1 MGGTT
6 FISDGMCLYN
16 HSHCLFK
23 RMQRCQKTT
32 FAKGVSSQF
41 LFALAI
47 AHFNPLLLF
56 VVARLFFPKRTA
68 FLCFCARHKA
78 AMSALKWSVRAWRK
92 STDWDPPTTW
102 EAPRVSDAFLRT
114 PVPRNSAQ
122 GQVNGFDKSDLA
134 VRFASTSITTVSVH
148 FHYNWPRNHA
158 SACFTF
164 TTSLDILWPC
174 DVTDLGG
181 SVTRHETI
189 WVGLWGPLR

>member
-56 VVARLFFPKRTA
+56 VVARLFFSKA
-68 FLCFCARHKA
+68 NSVSLLLC
-78 AMSALKWSVRAWRK
+78 
-92 STDWDPPTTW
+92 
-102 EAPRVSDAFLRT
+102 
-114 PVPRNSAQ
+114 
-122 GQVNGFDKSDLA
+122 
-134 VRFASTSITTVSVH
+134 TSQS
-148 FHYNWPRNHA
+148 
-158 SACFTF
+158 S
-164 TTSLDILWPC
+164 
-174 DVTDLGG
+174 
-181 SVTRHETI
+181 HEC
-189 WVGLWGPLR
+189 VEMER